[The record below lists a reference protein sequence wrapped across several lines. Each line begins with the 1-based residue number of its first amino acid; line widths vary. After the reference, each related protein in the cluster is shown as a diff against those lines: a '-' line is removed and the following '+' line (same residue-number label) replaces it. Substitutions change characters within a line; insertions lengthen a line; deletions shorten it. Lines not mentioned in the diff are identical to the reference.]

1 MSFSILAIL
10 TLTYVFVKIKAP
22 RLPEHHQDQ
31 DFMKGIVIV
40 ALSWIVAFIVY
51 GSFMKNG
58 YHTQMEELLISHII
72 GNTCWNFFVP
82 LYYVY
87 NTPKLCDYV
96 KNSIFFKPSSLF
108 RTNNRVNPI
117 VHFNAASTAVVIQHI

>member
-72 GNTCWNFFVP
+72 GNTCWNFLVP

-87 NTPKLCDYV
+87 NTPKLSDYV
-96 KNSIFFKPSSLF
+96 RNSFVKPSLFKP
-108 RTNNRVNPI
+108 NQVNPI
-117 VHFNAASTAVVIQHI
+117 VHFHVASTAVVIQHL